1 MTSINHDPVLRPWQ
15 PGDIDDLI
23 FHGNNPRV
31 AAFMTDQFP
40 HPYTT
45 EAAEQFIN
53 KTMQYNPAQVFAITI
68 DNKAIG
74 GIGIYPQT
82 DISRM
87 NAEIGY
93 WLGETFWNKGIITK
107 CIPKIVEYGFSTFDI
122 DRIFARPF
130 GTNIAS
136 QKALEKCGF
145 IFEGRFKNTWI
156 KNNERFDELI
166 YAIRKVN

>member
-1 MTSINHDPVLRPWQ
+1 MATMNLDPILRPWR
-15 PGDIDDLI
+15 PDDIDDLI

-40 HPYTT
+40 HPYTR
-45 EAAEQFIN
+45 EAAVQFID
-53 KTMQYNPAQVFAITI
+53 KTTQHIPSQVFAITI
-68 DNKAIG
+68 DDKAIG
-74 GIGIYPQT
+74 GIGIFPQN
-82 DISRM
+82 DISRK

-93 WLGETFWNKGIITK
+93 WLGETFWNNGIITK
-107 CIPKIVEYGFSTFDI
+107 CITKIVSYGFLTFDI

-145 IFEGRFKNTWI
+145 VLEGRFHNTWI
-156 KNNERFDELI
+156 KNNERFDELV
-166 YAIRKVN
+166 YAIRKPN

>member
-1 MTSINHDPVLRPWQ
+1 MGTMNLNPVLRPWQ

-31 AAFMTDQFP
+31 AAFMMDQFP
-40 HPYTT
+40 HPYTR
-45 EAAEQFIN
+45 EAAEQFIS

-93 WLGETFWNKGIITK
+93 WLGEKFWNKGIITK

-145 IFEGRFKNTWI
+145 ILEGRFKNTWI

-166 YAIRKVN
+166 YAIRKAE